1 MSIEQQVE
9 ILSELVQIMH
19 DSADG
24 AYDSLCCEFDYEVYE
39 DGWSVGY
46 KYAFV
51 HDGVSV
57 SEILA
62 DPDRRVSDLVK
73 QLHQVMQSHTGGD
86 WSKFLLSVDGEGRA
100 NTKFTY

>member
-24 AYDSLCCEFDYEVYE
+24 AYDSLCCEFDHEAYEG
-39 DGWSVGY
+39 GWSVGSA
-46 KYAFV
+46 YAFV
-51 HDGVSV
+51 RDGVSV
-57 SEILA
+57 SKILA
-62 DPDRRVSDLVK
+62 DPDDRASDLVN
-73 QLHQVMQSHTGGD
+73 QLHQVMQAHTGGD